1 MNLFCHH
8 IMMQPENILIDKSLS
23 IVKLADF
30 GSSRSSDTTPPFTDY
45 TSTRW
50 YRAPEC
56 ILSNGFYGQAMDVW
70 AAGCVLFEMFDLYP
84 LFPGIHDMDQIDHIH
99 RVLGSPTDQVLA
111 KLIKNIGSRSSSH
124 VTLQKQVGMG
134 FTHLLAGTSPEC
146 LDLLK
151 MMLVYDP
158 SERITAMQSLNHPY
172 LQDLENHEVQ
182 TVMNSDDQVMDNHAD
197 VRDDVDLPRNELDF
211 CIL

>member
-1 MNLFCHH
+1 M
-8 IMMQPENILIDKSLS
+8 IQPENILIDASLTK
-23 IVKLADF
+23 VKLADF
-30 GSSRSSDTTPPFTDY
+30 GSCQSTQNEQPSTEYIT
-45 TSTRW
+45 TRW

-56 ILSNGFYGQAMDVW
+56 LITRGIYGQAMDVW
-70 AAGCVLFEMFDLYP
+70 GAGCVLFELLALYP
-84 LFPGIHDMDQIDHIH
+84 LFQGTDEIDQINCIH
-99 RVLGSPTDQVLA
+99 RVLGSPTDQVFA
-111 KLIKNIGSRSSSH
+111 KLVKTGSRYSQ
-124 VTLQKQVGMG
+124 VTMQKQVGIG
-134 FTHLLAGTSPEC
+134 FTHLLAGSSQDC

-182 TVMNSDDQVMDNHAD
+182 TAVYQFKD
-197 VRDDVDLPRNELDF
+197 VQDERDDIELSRNLLDN